1 LENGWHIVPI
11 DKGGSGNGGAIF
23 VANGADGKVNPWVTD
38 GTGKGTSE
46 LSVAGA
52 SPDGLSPTDLL
63 SLGKEVVFT
72 GIDSHFRSQI
82 WVTDGTKIGT
92 KEISVAGL
100 SNPHNYV
107 AMQVAGFEKT
117 FFNGTA
123 TFGLQVPNLWVTN
136 LTAAGTSE
144 FSVPGQSS
152 AGLDPQDLTF
162 GDLTLIAKYAF
173 LNGVDANSDRNLFV
187 TQGTQVTTS
196 EILVPGVTALNPTNM
211 FAFGGLVLLDGT
223 DANGHRNLF
232 ESNGTSAGT
241 SEITIPGI
249 ASLDPSNF
257 AALNNSDVLFQGD
270 GASGGRVLYRLNTVD
285 LGAVEISVP
294 GGLSTGL
301 QPSNITPNAAIL
313 KSFFTGAGSAL
324 WVTDGASAGTSELS
338 IGINPIGC
346 GRPSEFV
353 DHGRHR
359 GRNVGAFGR

>member
-1 LENGWHIVPI
+1 
-11 DKGGSGNGGAIF
+11 
-23 VANGADGKVNPWVTD
+23 
-38 GTGKGTSE
+38 
-46 LSVAGA
+46 
-52 SPDGLSPTDLL
+52 
-63 SLGKEVVFT
+63 VFT

-211 FAFGGLVLLDGT
+211 FAFGGVVLLDGT

-257 AALNNSDVLFQGD
+257 AALNNSEVCSKATAPAAAAFCIV
-270 GASGGRVLYRLNTVD
+270 S
-285 LGAVEISVP
+285 IP
-294 GGLSTGL
+294 STSA
-301 QPSNITPNAAIL
+301 PS
-313 KSFFTGAGSAL
+313 K
-324 WVTDGASAGTSELS
+324 
-338 IGINPIGC
+338 
-346 GRPSEFV
+346 
-353 DHGRHR
+353 
-359 GRNVGAFGR
+359 